1 MSVVLGGTT
10 DALDA
15 LDAAGLVANVPVGDL
30 ESGTHEVEPILE
42 LPDGVEV
49 LRHDTG
55 AGQSRRSPDRVV
67 RMTRAQGEGA

>member
-1 MSVVLGGTT
+1 MSVVLGGTL

-15 LDAAGLVANVPVGDL
+15 LDAAGLVVDVPVGDL

-49 LRHDTG
+49 AGHDAGARPRHGRGRGRT
-55 AGQSRRSPDRVV
+55 
-67 RMTRAQGEGA
+67 TRAQGEGA